1 MNKWHLMEQ
10 EKTQMIL
17 TFSGNV
23 EAVDSGERRT
33 ISGKIAPYGEI
44 GFTSAGKVVFAPNSI
59 SAAEPSKVKLL
70 MSHDNSKPV
79 GRMQSITSNADG
91 LYASFKVSA
100 SSRGSDAILLAQEQ
114 LMDGLSV
121 GVEVTASKPQKD
133 YLLVTAATLRE
144 VSLVESAAFASA
156 AVQKIAAAAG
166 DMPMDPNTST
176 STKVTTTNTVI
187 NTTTTETETESEA
200 AVTTAP
206 DQNAPEAATAA
217 EETAAPVV
225 EAARKIIR
233 PSVLDSQTVRSP
245 IINMGSYTEHKIKAA
260 LGNDD
265 SKLYVTAADDSFT
278 TNPAF
283 NPTQY
288 LSEFPTNTRFGTP
301 AIDACSR
308 GTLPNSGMTISVPS
322 LVTSAGGQ
330 AGVAPT
336 VTVEAEGGAVDAT
349 GMVTEYLTGT
359 VSKYSGMNTI
369 SVELLERSDPNFYAE
384 LTNQLQNAYLKTL
397 DTTVLAALITAGQ
410 QGATQA
416 ATSAGIIG
424 YAADAAAKVYQATG
438 YFAQNY
444 VANPSQWQLLMGSV
458 DSTGRPIYSASQ
470 PMNAAGLTQPGSIRG
485 NVLGLDLYVDKNFAV
500 TTNIDDSAVILAPE
514 AFTVYQSPQAYMSV
528 NVVSNLQVQVA
539 IYGYMAYIA
548 KMPKGIV
555 RFNLT

>member
-1 MNKWHLMEQ
+1 
-10 EKTQMIL
+10 MIL
-17 TFSGNV
+17 TFSGNI

-44 GFTSAGKVVFAPNSI
+44 GYTSAGKVVFAEGSI
-59 SAAEPSKVKLL
+59 SAPEPSRVKLL
-70 MSHDNSKPV
+70 MSHDSSKPV
-79 GRMQSITSNADG
+79 GRMQSITSAKDG

-166 DMPMDPNTST
+166 DMPVTPVEAAEST
-176 STKVTTTNTVI
+176 STKITTTNTVI

-206 DQNAPEAATAA
+206 DQSAPEAVDAT
-217 EETAAPVV
+217 EQAAPTV
-225 EAARKIIR
+225 EAARKIIL
-233 PSVLDSQTVRSP
+233 PSALNSQRVRTP
-245 IINMGSYTEHKIKAA
+245 IVNMATYTEHKIKAA

-265 SKLYVTAADDSFT
+265 SKLYVTAADDSFS

-301 AIDACSR
+301 SIDACSR
-308 GTLPNSGMTISVPS
+308 GVLPNSGMTINVPS
-322 LVTSAGGQ
+322 LVTSAGGGT
-330 AGVAPT
+330 GVAPV
-336 VTVEAEGGAVDAT
+336 VTVEAEAGAVQNT
-349 GMVTEYLTGT
+349 GMETAYLSGT
-359 VSKYSGMNTI
+359 VNKYSGMNTI
-369 SVELLERSDPNFYAE
+369 SIELLERSDPNFYAE

-397 DTTVLAALITAGQ
+397 DTTVNAALITAGTV
-410 QGATQA
+410 ATTAQA

-424 YAADAAAKVYQATG
+424 YASEAARLVYEATG
-438 YFAQNY
+438 YYAQNY
-444 VANPSQWQLLMGSV
+444 IANGSQWQLLMGAS
-458 DSTGRPIYSASQ
+458 DTTGRPIYSASQ
-470 PMNAAGLTQPGSIRG
+470 PMNAGGLTQPGSIRG
-485 NVLGLDLYVDKNFAV
+485 NVLGLDLYVDKNFAA
-500 TTNIDDSAVILAPE
+500 TTTVDDSAIILAPE

-539 IYGYMAYIA
+539 IYGYMATIA
-548 KMPKGIV
+548 KMPKGII
-555 RFNLT
+555 RYNFT